1 MVLVGPSGCGKS
13 TLLRLIAG
21 LEDVTA
27 GDISIGGRD
36 VTDLA
41 PRERDIAMVFQ
52 NYALYPHMTVRQNL
66 GYGLKVRK
74 SPKKEIRER
83 VERVARLL
91 RLEQLLDRRPAALS
105 GGQRQRVAM
114 GRAIVREPMAFLM
127 DEPLSNLDAKL
138 RVSMRAELSSLH
150 ARLGATTV
158 YVTHDQVEAMT
169 LGQRVAVM
177 RDGRILQV
185 DTPQTLYRDPV
196 NLFVA
201 AFIGSPAMN
210 LVEAQ
215 LEGGAVE
222 FAGLRI
228 PLPAGH
234 RPDRP
239 GTVVLGIRPES
250 FEDAAFADPAL
261 PQLDATVAVL
271 EDLGSEAH
279 VIFPVDAPHVETEDL
294 RPADVDEEL
303 IAGTGT
309 VFTAR
314 VDARTAASPGE
325 GLRLAVNPAGFYYFD
340 PETGA
345 QPPPRRDGCGRRVD
359 PELDAVRRRPSEAV
373 PAGRTGGPRRHRCGG
388 TTTGNR
394 SDLTPRPQG
403 CSPSAESASA
413 ADFCPVFVMRMSAVC
428 KENVSVK

>member
-1 MVLVGPSGCGKS
+1 MAEILIERLTKEFSGGVIAVDDVTLQIEDGEFMVLVGPSGCGKS
-13 TLLRLIAG
+13 TLLRMIAG
-21 LEDVTA
+21 LEEVTA
-27 GDISIGGRD
+27 GQISIGGRD

-41 PRERDIAMVFQ
+41 PRERDLAMVFQ

-74 SPKKEIRER
+74 SAKKDIRER

-91 RLEQLLDRRPAALS
+91 RLEELLERRPAALS

-138 RVSMRAELSSLH
+138 RVSMRAELASLH

-215 LEGGAVE
+215 LDGEAVE
-222 FAGLRI
+222 FAGTRI
-228 PLPAGH
+228 VLPREH
-234 RPDRP
+234 RPATSGR
-239 GTVVLGIRPES
+239 VVLGVRPES
-250 FEDAAFADPAL
+250 FEDAAFAEASL

-271 EDLGSEAH
+271 EDLGSDAH
-279 VIFPVDAPHVETEDL
+279 VIFPLDAPRVEAEDL
-294 RPADVDEEL
+294 RPADAEEEL

-314 VDARTAASPGE
+314 VDARTATRPGE
-325 GLRLAVNPAGFYYFD
+325 SLRLAVNPAGFYYFD
-340 PETGA
+340 PNTGA
-345 QPPPRRDGCGRRVD
+345 SLRRGVTAPAD
-359 PELDAVRRRPSEAV
+359 ELILS
-373 PAGRTGGPRRHRCGG
+373 
-388 TTTGNR
+388 
-394 SDLTPRPQG
+394 
-403 CSPSAESASA
+403 
-413 ADFCPVFVMRMSAVC
+413 
-428 KENVSVK
+428 